1 MGFGFRIFLV
11 DEADKI
17 IRIPATRFDRIR
29 DRDPKE
35 SFPQYKNS
43 RIRYAMV
50 ILELENRKPISIA
63 RIDYGYLAFGSE
75 GRVDQKFLDAESLTA
90 VNMIPPIRF
99 PGESPNIV
107 HAGNRFAAKRFKNE
121 FTWLPTTELEQT
133 ICDEAFK

>member
-1 MGFGFRIFLV
+1 MGFGFRIFLI

-63 RIDYGYLAFGSE
+63 RIDYGYLAFDSE
-75 GRVDQKFLDAESLTA
+75 GRVDQKFLDAENLTA
-90 VNMIPPIRF
+90 VSMIPPIPF

-107 HAGNRFAAKRFKNE
+107 HAGNKFAEKRFKNE
-121 FTWLPTTELEQT
+121 FTWLPTSELEQT